1 MQLPIWTLLQHHNPV
16 LHELPQHHSKLR
28 CLCGK
33 WHHHDLH
40 DLQNWLLRLCGC
52 LRGLQCQLQQLHG
65 LGLLELQ
72 IYLYCFGNQLCLQR
86 FCIDVPHSF
95 SRHLRHLYEFCDQ
108 LSYLHCWNTRHLL
121 STCNAGSYPSSSTVC
136 TTCPTGCTL
145 CSDAL
150 TCTACVSNLVVFGG
164 ACNCDNALGNYLNP
178 LTMTCYSCS

>member
-1 MQLPIWTLLQHHNPV
+1 MHHQHHMQDLFGRAEKFQRGMQLPIWTLLQHHNSV
-16 LHELPQHHSKLR
+16 LHELPQRHSKLR

-72 IYLYCFGNQLCLQR
+72 IYLYCFGNQLCLRR
-86 FCIDVPHSF
+86 FCIDVPQYF
-95 SRHLRHLYEFCDQ
+95 SRHLRDLYEFCDQ

-121 STCNAGSYPSSSTVC
+121 DLQRWQLSQQLNCLHDLSHGLHSLQRCLNMHCLRFQLSSIRRR
-136 TTCPTGCTL
+136 L
-145 CSDAL
+145 
-150 TCTACVSNLVVFGG
+150 
-164 ACNCDNALGNYLNP
+164 
-178 LTMTCYSCS
+178 